1 MPWYDI
7 FIDAVGAGNTVPRH
21 GKRVA
26 DRDASK
32 EDREASVAWLAD
44 NGTPEALLALCGRF
58 GLQIENQLKDQEEKD
73 TVVDHL
79 VERASVGAT
88 AARTWAS
95 RGPHF
100 ANAVRVVER
109 VEGAAAALAL
119 LVELLDKESVEEE
132 FKIEKK
138 RNLLISLAM
147 HKDPT
152 IVPAASRFLA
162 DHDEGVR
169 HAAIEALAAQ
179 EGEQAREGLLGALTR
194 HAEESTRI
202 RGRLGEIFA
211 ARRWPVGDDGWL
223 AQNVPHGFQLADGR
237 LHAAGR

>member
-32 EDREASVAWLAD
+32 EDREASVAWLAE
-44 NGTPEALLALCGRF
+44 NGTPEALVALCGRF

-79 VERASVGAT
+79 VGHGAAGAT
-88 AARTWAS
+88 AARGWAA

-109 VEGAAAALAL
+109 VEGAAAALGL
-119 LVELLDKESVEEE
+119 LVELLARESVDEE
-132 FKIEKK
+132 FKIDKK

-147 HKDPT
+147 HKSPA
-152 IVPAASRFLA
+152 IVEAAARFLG

-179 EGEQAREGLLGALTR
+179 EGDGPRTALLAALQR
-194 HAEESTRI
+194 QREESTRI

-211 ARRWPVGDDGWL
+211 ARRWPVGEDPWL

-237 LHAAGR
+237 LHASGR